1 MPIRCAIVSQDRK
14 VYEDEADMVV
24 LPGSDGVMGILPN
37 HTPLLT
43 TLQFGVIT
51 VRKNKDEQV
60 FTVSGGFAEVL
71 PDSVTILADAAEN
84 VDEINV
90 MRAEDARRR
99 AEEMLKK
106 ASVDSDPDKYMAL
119 QTALR
124 RSNLRL
130 DAVKRYRQ
138 GQRQR

>member
-14 VYEDEADMVV
+14 VYDDEADMVV
-24 LPGSDGVMGILPN
+24 LPGSDGVMGILPK

-51 VRKNKDEQV
+51 IRKGKDEQV
-60 FTVSGGFAEVL
+60 FTVSGGFAEVM

-90 MRAEDARRR
+90 MRAEEARKR

-106 ASVDSDPDKYMAL
+106 GNIEADPDKYMAL
-119 QTALR
+119 QAALR
-124 RSNLRL
+124 RSNLRI

-138 GQRQR
+138 GQRSR